1 MTECPG
7 PHRMRAGLRRAVAVL
22 VTVMVLPAV
31 AGAAASAG
39 PGPVSLADLRA
50 DARPAEDGSHLVD
63 ASDAA
68 DGLVDL
74 RVYSAAMDTVITTR
88 VLRAPDGS
96 APAPVLYLLNG
107 ANGGL
112 DRSSWF
118 EQTDVADFFADKQV
132 TVAIPLG
139 GRGSYFTDWRADDP
153 ILGRQRWTTFLTREL
168 PPIIDS
174 ALDGSGADAI
184 AGISMAGTS
193 VFQLALAA
201 PGRYRALGSYSGC
214 ASTSDPQ
221 GQAIVSA
228 VVARWAGN
236 AVNMWGPPDDPAW
249 RAADPYLHADELR
262 GTAIY
267 VSTGTGLPGPLDTLE
282 GPGIAGNAPKLLSQL
297 TSGAVLEAIT
307 YRCALALQSRLS
319 ALDVPATFDLRPL
332 GTHSWGY
339 WQQDLH
345 DSWPLFA
352 RALEN

>member
-1 MTECPG
+1 MTEYPG
-7 PHRMRAGLRRAVAVL
+7 QQRWRAGLCRAVAVL
-22 VTVMVLPAV
+22 VMVWALPAV
-31 AGAAASAG
+31 AGATAASG
-39 PGPVSLADLRA
+39 PGPVSLADLQA
-50 DARPAEDGSHLVD
+50 DARPADDGSHLVD
-63 ASDAA
+63 AADAA
-68 DGLVDL
+68 GGMVDL
-74 RVYSAAMDTVITTR
+74 RVYSAAMDTVITTK

-118 EQTDVADFFADKQV
+118 EQTDIADFFADKQV

-174 ALDGSGADAI
+174 ALHGSGADAI

-201 PGRYRALGSYSGC
+201 PGRYRAIGSYSGC
-214 ASTSDPQ
+214 ASTSDLQ

-236 AVNMWGPPDDPAW
+236 VLNMWGPLDDPAW
-249 RAADPYLHADELR
+249 RAADPYLQADRLR

-267 VSTGTGLPGPLDTLE
+267 VSTGTGLPGPLDTPD
-282 GPGIAGNAPKLLSQL
+282 GPGIRGDASKLLGQL
-297 TSGAVLEAIT
+297 TSGVVLEAIT
-307 YRCALALQSRLS
+307 HQCALALQARLS

-345 DSWPLFA
+345 NSWPLFA
-352 RALEN
+352 HALEN